1 MDLPRGK
8 KPRKRTG
15 ERTRMNHIS
24 IEGMDGVGKTT
35 TCKLL
40 AEKLGYEFVEKP
52 LHYLLD
58 DSADEITQYQKIAR
72 RVNSN
77 PDRTFTS
84 WYYGLNNI
92 YLYTLF
98 KDKNIVTDRHIV
110 SNFCWSGTKDNGDIY
125 NLILKKI
132 GKPKL
137 TVILYARPEAI
148 LARLKKRDI
157 NDPNIAIVGK
167 SEKAYER
174 MIYFCETKKLE
185 YIVIDTSKKTVE
197 EVVDEI
203 LIRIGE
209 LR

>member
-1 MDLPRGK
+1 
-8 KPRKRTG
+8 
-15 ERTRMNHIS
+15 MNHIS
-24 IEGMDGVGKTT
+24 IEGMDGVGKST

-40 AEKLGYEFVEKP
+40 AEKLGYIFVEKP

-58 DSADEITQYQKIAR
+58 DSEDDITQYQKVAK

-77 PDRTFTS
+77 PNRNFTA

-92 YLYTLF
+92 YLYERF
-98 KDKNIVTDRHIV
+98 KDKDIVTDRHIV
-110 SNFCWSGTKDNGDIY
+110 SNYCWSGSKDNGDIY

-137 TVILYARPEAI
+137 TVILYAKPEII
-148 LARLKKRDI
+148 LSRLQKRDM
-157 NDPNIAIVGK
+157 NDSDIVKVEK

-185 YIVIDTSKKTVE
+185 YIVIDTSNKEVE
-197 EVVDEI
+197 EIVDEI
-203 LIRIGE
+203 IKKIEE
-209 LR
+209 LK

>member
-1 MDLPRGK
+1 
-8 KPRKRTG
+8 
-15 ERTRMNHIS
+15 MNHIS
-24 IEGMDGVGKTT
+24 IEGMDGVGKST

-40 AEKLGYEFVEKP
+40 AEKLGYIFVEKP

-58 DSADEITQYQKIAR
+58 DKEDEISQYQKVAK

-77 PDRTFTS
+77 PNRTFTA

-92 YLYTLF
+92 YLYDKF

-110 SNFCWSGTKDNGDIY
+110 SNYCWSGSKDNGDIY

-137 TVILYARPEAI
+137 TVILYAKPEVI
-148 LARLKKRDI
+148 MSRLKKRDV
-157 NDPNIAIVGK
+157 NDADLCKVEK

-174 MIYFCETKKLE
+174 MIYFCETKKLN
-185 YIVIDTSKKTVE
+185 YMVIDTSNKNVD

-203 LIRIGE
+203 IHRLE
-209 LR
+209 DLR

>member
-1 MDLPRGK
+1 
-8 KPRKRTG
+8 
-15 ERTRMNHIS
+15 MNHIS
-24 IEGMDGVGKTT
+24 IEGMDGVGKST
-35 TCKLL
+35 TCKVLTDRI
-40 AEKLGYEFVEKP
+40 GYEVVEKP

-58 DSADEITQYQKIAR
+58 DKEDEISQYQKVAK

-77 PDRTFTS
+77 PNRTFTA

-92 YLYTLF
+92 YLYDKF

-110 SNFCWSGTKDNGDIY
+110 SNYCWSGSKDNGDIY

-137 TVILYARPEAI
+137 TVILYAKPEVI
-148 LARLKKRDI
+148 MSRLKKRDV
-157 NDPNIAIVGK
+157 NDSDLCKVEK

-174 MIYFCETKKLE
+174 MIYFCETKKLN
-185 YIVIDTSKKTVE
+185 YMVIDTSYKNVD

-203 LIRIGE
+203 INRLE
-209 LR
+209 DLR

>member
-1 MDLPRGK
+1 
-8 KPRKRTG
+8 
-15 ERTRMNHIS
+15 MNHIS
-24 IEGMDGVGKTT
+24 IEGMDGVGKST

-40 AEKLGYEFVEKP
+40 AKKLGYEFVEKP

-58 DSADEITQYQKIAR
+58 DNDNEIFQYQKVAK

-77 PDRTFTS
+77 PNRTFTA

-92 YLYTLF
+92 YLYEKF

-110 SNFCWSGTKDNGDIY
+110 SNYCWSGAKDNGDIY

-137 TVILYARPEAI
+137 TVILYAKPEVI
-148 LARLKKRDI
+148 MARLKKRDI
-157 NDPNIAIVGK
+157 NDSDLVKVEK

-174 MIYFCETKKLE
+174 MIYFCETKKLN
-185 YIVIDTSKKTVE
+185 YMVIDTSNKNVDEVVNEILKRLE
-197 EVVDEI
+197 EV
-203 LIRIGE
+203 R
-209 LR
+209 